1 VAVTGDVDADTA
13 PVLLAALTKVIRPGR
28 RVCCD
33 LSATS
38 FFGAA
43 GANVLALAHLRA
55 ARESGRFAVRGA
67 RGLAAQVLDLSGL
80 RNILTI
86 NP

>member
-1 VAVTGDVDADTA
+1 MAYDVLSIA
-13 PVLLAALTKVIRPGR
+13 P
-28 RVCCD
+28 
-33 LSATS
+33 TS

-55 ARESGRFAVRGA
+55 ARERGRFAVRGA
-67 RGLAAQVLDLSGL
+67 HGLAAQVLDLTGL
-80 RNILTI
+80 QSILTI